1 MKKSV
6 EPPKLIPIQQAIYMV
21 NDKIN
26 KLEIKLSGTVSL
38 LETKLGKHETFVTDN
53 MPDIDLFNTAF
64 SDINKRLLDLESLNK
79 RIAHLEETLNVKP
92 PVTSGSSKKKST
104 IKLNELKD
112 VSEPGIS
119 FS

>member
-1 MKKSV
+1 MKKSA

-21 NDKIN
+21 NNKIH
-26 KLEIKLSGTVSL
+26 KLEAKLSGTVSL
-38 LETKLGKHETFVTDN
+38 LEDKLGKHETFVTDN

-79 RIAHLEETLNVKP
+79 RIAVLEESLNIKP
-92 PVTSGSSKKKST
+92 PVTTTTKKKST

-112 VSEPGIS
+112 VGEPGIS

>member
-1 MKKSV
+1 MKKSA
-6 EPPKLIPIQQAIYMV
+6 ELPKLIPIQQAIYMV
-21 NDKIN
+21 NDKVH
-26 KLEIKLSGTVSL
+26 KLETKLVGTVSL
-38 LETKLGKHETFVTDN
+38 LEDKLGKHETFVTDN

-79 RIAHLEETLNVKP
+79 RISVLEDTLNIKP
-92 PVTSGSSKKKST
+92 PVTSTPAKKKST

-112 VSEPGIS
+112 VAEPGIS